1 MPLKKDLR
9 QQVVDYIL
17 RDIAPGKSQGQKSMD
32 WFLERFSFVENS
44 ILKKHLAEAFYQAR
58 FNEKTR
64 EALGLR
70 KDFNNIFIKTQ
81 ILLYAS
87 IYEAL
92 IDYALE
98 KKKSEQAV
106 ANLLKKVFYS
116 PVNALSSSA
125 ELTFKE
131 GQTTQI
137 LYTCKKNS
145 RTQTLKEIQF
155 KDRLAAA
162 IAIGFV
168 EAKNQQDIEALY
180 TSRNK
185 IHILA
190 AAADDFKPDGQQS
203 SKAFQNLFYF
213 LQHAN
218 AFFISPKN
226 P

>member
-1 MPLKKDLR
+1 MPLNTKFR
-9 QQVVDYIL
+9 QPVIDYIL
-17 RDIAPGKSQGQKSMD
+17 RDIAPGKAPGQRPMD
-32 WFLERFSFVENS
+32 WFLDRFDFIDNAT
-44 ILKKHLAEAFYQAR
+44 LRKHLAEAFYQAR

-64 EALGLR
+64 EALGLKR
-70 KDFNNIFIKTQ
+70 DFNNVFIKTQ
-81 ILLYAS
+81 IVLYAS

-98 KKKSEQAV
+98 KNKTQPAV
-106 ANLLKKVFYS
+106 MALLKQEFYS
-116 PVNALSSSA
+116 PVTALSGSS

-131 GQTTQI
+131 AGAAHKI
-137 LYTCKKNS
+137 FTCKKKT
-145 RTQTLKEIQF
+145 RTQQLKELQF

-162 IAIGFV
+162 VSINFV
-168 EAKNQQDIEALY
+168 QAVNQPEIEALY

-203 SKAFQNLFYF
+203 SKAFQNLFAF
-213 LQHAN
+213 LQN
-218 AFFISPKN
+218 ARTYFRPPN